1 MTVKDLKVGDLV
13 EKYGLVDERV
23 VLSDEFEIN
32 EKENSFVANEDDIVF
47 VSFQSITRIW
57 RQNENGE
64 YIQIFRRW

>member
-47 VSFQSITRIW
+47 VSFQSVTRIW